1 MEVVGLDGEK
11 KLLAQWKIVMF
22 SQRAFSRRN
31 QFSNVPT
38 GSLYTL
44 QILENGRFVLFPEKS
59 TQNLTVDEFDRQ
71 LLVKCAKGRRM
82 DPGTIR
88 GSWKLRRNPYCLT
101 DRYFDELTLVSKTQV
116 RLNSKFK
123 EMSKIEFHCKLR
135 GGCGCPISKR
145 FLRSR
150 LTQGTVLLIREG
162 HGIPL
167 WKRRAVISA
176 FQSARQPY
184 HIVGSRK
191 ADTNL
196 YGCLLILPFFKVL

>member
-1 MEVVGLDGEK
+1 
-11 KLLAQWKIVMF
+11 
-22 SQRAFSRRN
+22 
-31 QFSNVPT
+31 
-38 GSLYTL
+38 
-44 QILENGRFVLFPEKS
+44 
-59 TQNLTVDEFDRQ
+59 
-71 LLVKCAKGRRM
+71 
-82 DPGTIR
+82 
-88 GSWKLRRNPYCLT
+88 
-101 DRYFDELTLVSKTQV
+101 VSKTQV